1 MRARRVDRLEDVLT
15 RSIDRIESLAK
26 KINQRFDYWMISK
39 SVLITR
45 ARVGCGFVR
54 VAVRVEGCVCVVYA
68 RGGAVGGVGGRGDGT
83 ISRRAR
89 DGTFARDD

>member
-1 MRARRVDRLEDVLT
+1 MDARAEGGSIGRCVDVLT
-15 RSIDRIESLAK
+15 RSIDRIVGEE
-26 KINQRFDYWMISK
+26 NQRFDWMISK

-68 RGGAVGGVGGRGDGT
+68 RGGVVGGVGGRGDGT